1 MSAVKKLMAL
11 VAVAALG
18 YFAYTRLSN
27 PPRSPEETEYRRIAK
42 AFGDALA
49 KYGQANRMSGVGGL
63 DVTADIG
70 DIAVTVEALRKE
82 LSELEAG
89 LTDEKLLAKAGDL
102 GARMDRFLSDKR

>member
-1 MSAVKKLMAL
+1 MSAVKKLIAL
-11 VAVAALG
+11 AAIAALG

-27 PPRSPEETEYRRIAK
+27 APRSPEETEYRRIAK

-49 KYGQANRMSGVGGL
+49 KYGQANRMSGMGGL
-63 DVTADIG
+63 DVTSDIG
-70 DIAVTVEALRKE
+70 DIAVTVGALRKE